1 MTESQCNAY
10 VDAALTL
17 QGYTLQEEAAQ
28 DVREQFSR
36 IALIAAAFI
45 ELPLPV
51 ALESAA
57 VFRA

>member
-17 QGYTLQEEAAQ
+17 QGYTLREDAAQ
-28 DVREQFSR
+28 DVREQFAR
-36 IALIAAAFI
+36 IAQIAAVFVD
-45 ELPLPV
+45 LPLPV

>member
-17 QGYTLQEEAAQ
+17 QGYTLREEAAQ
-28 DVREQFSR
+28 DVREQFAR
-36 IALIAAAFI
+36 IARIAETFI
-45 ELPLPV
+45 ELPLPA